1 YIMYSAGFTFL
12 YSFMPNTHVR
22 LLPALGGGLF
32 AGILWQTAS
41 LGFTTF
47 AANAGNVNAIY
58 SSFAILILLLI
69 WLYVSWLIML
79 TGCRVA
85 FLLQHQEQLTRGVY
99 PPPLGNHRRE
109 ELALL
114 VSTLVAYNFMH
125 GDNPWQVDRLAQR
138 LRAAQAHIYAVA
150 DQLVSG
156 R

>member
-1 YIMYSAGFTFL
+1 T
-12 YSFMPNTHVR
+12 
-22 LLPALGGGLF
+22 
-32 AGILWQTAS
+32 LWQTAS

-85 FLLQHQEQLTRGVY
+85 FLLQHQEQLVRGPY
-99 PPPLGNHRRE
+99 PPPLSSYRRE

-114 VSTLVAYNFMH
+114 ISTLVAHNFLR
-125 GDNPWQVDRLAQR
+125 GNPPWQVERLAHY
-138 LRAAQAHIYAVA
+138 LRAAPTHVYDVV
-150 DQLVSG
+150 DQLVDG
-156 R
+156 RILIETGH